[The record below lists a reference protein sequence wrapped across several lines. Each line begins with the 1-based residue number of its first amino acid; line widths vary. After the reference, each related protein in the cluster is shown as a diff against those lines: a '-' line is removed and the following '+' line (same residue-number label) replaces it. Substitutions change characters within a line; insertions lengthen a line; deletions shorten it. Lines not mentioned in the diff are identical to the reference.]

1 MLLKKILGV
10 VFGLLFL
17 SFAAFQYNDPDPLLW
32 ITIYL
37 IAAVLSMAAGFGRVS
52 KAALVLAFIIYGAGV
67 IYWWPEQ
74 FEGVGDS
81 MRDATTGALLKN
93 VEEGRES
100 LGLAMCSIAML
111 IFVLLPKHSIRS
123 HAAETALKQKGAGPI

>member
-17 SFAAFQYNDPDPLLW
+17 SFAVFQYNDPDALLW

-37 IAAVLSMAAGFGRVS
+37 IAAALSVAAGFGKVS
-52 KAALVLAFIIYGAGV
+52 NTILLVACIVYALGV

-74 FEGVGDS
+74 YEGVGDS
-81 MRDATTGALLKN
+81 MRDPTTGYLLKN

-100 LGLAMCSIAML
+100 LGLALCSFAMGC
-111 IFVLLPKHSIRS
+111 FLLLSRFGRRS
-123 HAAETALKQKGAGPI
+123 KPVDTAL

>member
-1 MLLKKILGV
+1 MLRKKILGV
-10 VFGLLFL
+10 IFGLLFL
-17 SFAAFQYNDPDPLLW
+17 LFAVFQYNDPDPLLW
-32 ITIYL
+32 ISIYL
-37 IAAVLSMAAGFGRVS
+37 IAAALSVAAGFGRVS
-52 KAALVLAFIIYGAGV
+52 NTVLVVACILYGVGV

-111 IFVLLPKHSIRS
+111 SFILLSKYRDRS
-123 HAAETALKQKGAGPI
+123 KTAGTAL